1 MAGFTKDDRIP
12 QPLSIF
18 DNERVRFE
26 HRFSPFFGLSTP
38 PPVSY
43 NQFKD
48 CRNYTLNRSSMNLY
62 LDASNYFHRARTILE
77 VIPNAD
83 AEVCFAP
90 FSMAFYF
97 GAIVFNFWC
106 FVSDCGHNQN
116 CKNQLR
122 GDESLSKWSQKRLQ
136 MSTRV

>member
-18 DNERVRFE
+18 DNERVRFD
-26 HRFSPFFGLSTP
+26 HRFTPFFGLTTP

-43 NQFKD
+43 NQF
-48 CRNYTLNRSSMNLY
+48 REYRSYTLNRSSMNLY

-83 AEVCFAP
+83 AEVCFHSKR
-90 FSMAFYF
+90 FFFY
-97 GAIVFNFWC
+97 N
-106 FVSDCGHNQN
+106 SPEHSERN
-116 CKNQLR
+116 
-122 GDESLSKWSQKRLQ
+122 
-136 MSTRV
+136 